1 MTAEEMFAKI
11 GYEVKIDGEE
21 IIKFEND
28 DGFYTVV
35 SVTFDKIKKIYVV
48 DCLGRA
54 VYIQPHLHKAIN
66 QMVSELGW
74 LDETD

>member
-1 MTAEEMFAKI
+1 MTAKEMFAKI

-35 SVTFDKIKKIYVV
+35 SVTFFKSRKMYIV

-54 VYIQPHLHKAIN
+54 VYIQPNLHKAIN
-66 QMVSELGW
+66 QMVSELEW
-74 LDETD
+74 E